1 MKVILTDGKILLNDT
16 WYFIK
21 NKIEGVSKREPDFM
35 GDGTIVR
42 EK

>member
-1 MKVILTDGKILLNDT
+1 MIQTDGKILLNDT

-21 NKIEGVSKREPDFM
+21 NEIEGISKREPDFM
-35 GDGTIVR
+35 EDGIIVR